1 MKREDRERL
10 KIVRSGVGK
19 SLSERAYTPAQSE
32 SILAEALSDCE
43 RQRDEYAAAV
53 ADLTAQRNQYRDA
66 ELMWERLMM
75 ELLGEDGPGSVRKE
89 VEKLKAKVAFYIA
102 EARYHRDCE
111 RLCSREYDR
120 LKTDR
125 ISKLAAITGPL
136 KGVYDNLIRS
146 NATYAAHLVR
156 EAIFRLKDQ
165 DQALRVFRRSYQ
177 DAMEKASKED
187 QLTLQN
193 YLGYAAQEAEKVL
206 GER

>member
-1 MKREDRERL
+1 MKGRTVNREDKERL

-32 SILAEALSDCE
+32 RILAEALSDCE

-75 ELLGEDGPGSVRKE
+75 ELLGEDGPGSVRE
-89 VEKLKAKVAFYIA
+89 AVEKLKGKVAFYIA

-120 LKTDR
+120 L
-125 ISKLAAITGPL
+125 
-136 KGVYDNLIRS
+136 
-146 NATYAAHLVR
+146 H
-156 EAIFRLKDQ
+156 DQ
-165 DQALRVFRRSYQ
+165 SQALKVFQRSYQ
-177 DAMEKASKED
+177 DAMGKASQED

-206 GER
+206 GET